1 MAGSNDDGAAVEGA
15 ERIMAGWNR
24 NDEIIREREVY
35 VDDQC
40 CENCRY
46 WCGWDP
52 VESAN
57 GCKNYSHPDYE
68 QRPEG
73 RWCPYWKGER

>member
-1 MAGSNDDGAAVEGA
+1 
-15 ERIMAGWNR
+15 MAGWNR

-52 VESAN
+52 VESVPVLERREIN
-57 GCKNYSHPDYE
+57 
-68 QRPEG
+68 EG
-73 RWCPYWKGER
+73 VSS

>member
-52 VESAN
+52 VESSN
-57 GCKNYSHPDYE
+57 
-68 QRPEG
+68 
-73 RWCPYWKGER
+73 